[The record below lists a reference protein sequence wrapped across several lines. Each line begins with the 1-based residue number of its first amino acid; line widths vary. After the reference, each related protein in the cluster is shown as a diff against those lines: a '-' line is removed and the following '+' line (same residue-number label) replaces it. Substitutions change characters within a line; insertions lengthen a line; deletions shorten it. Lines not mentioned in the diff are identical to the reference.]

1 MKDFRNLQVWA
12 KSHEFTLSVYSA
24 TKAFPKEELFGLTSQ
39 VRRASAS
46 IPTNI
51 AEGCGRGS
59 DADFSRFL
67 QIAFGS
73 ACEVEYQLQLASDLQ
88 YLDQVNYAELNG
100 SLLSIKKTLSSL
112 ITKIK
117 ADC

>member
-1 MKDFRNLQVWA
+1 MKDFRNLQVWE
-12 KSHEFTLSVYSA
+12 KSHHLTLAIYAA
-24 TKAFPKEELFGLTSQ
+24 TRTFPKEEFFGLTSQ
-39 VRRASAS
+39 VRRATAS

-73 ACEVEYQLQLASDLQ
+73 ACEVEYHLLLASDLN
-88 YLDQVNYAELNG
+88 YLDGETFAKLNED
-100 SLLSIKKTLSSL
+100 LISIKRMLASFLSKVKS
-112 ITKIK
+112 
-117 ADC
+117 AR